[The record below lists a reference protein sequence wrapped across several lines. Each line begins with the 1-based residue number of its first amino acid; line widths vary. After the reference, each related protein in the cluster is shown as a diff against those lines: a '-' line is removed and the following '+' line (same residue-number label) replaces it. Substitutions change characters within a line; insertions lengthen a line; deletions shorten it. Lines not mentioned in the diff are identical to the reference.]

1 MVDETIGAAARN
13 GDADELHAGH
23 AASTPWQLSGRAWWQ
38 VLKRCFV
45 MNGFHNLSLLA
56 AGVAFYT
63 FLSVTPLLASTVLL
77 YGLIGNAQTVERSMQ
92 TVIEV
97 VPADAARLIQ
107 EQLTAAVETSSG
119 VAGLALAVSL
129 FLAIFGASRASKGL
143 IGALNIINGE
153 HESRNILKFN
163 ATALGLTL
171 AAVFVA
177 VVGIG
182 SASVFAVLQKIDVGF
197 ANTALSTVI
206 KLSTWMFA
214 LLLGSF
220 GFGLINRFGPDRR
233 AAKWQWLTPGSL
245 LSTLLWIAV
254 SFGFSL
260 YVAFISDYN
269 ATYGS
274 LSGIVVFLMWLFLS
288 CYSLLLGALLNAEA
302 ERQTMRDTTIGSE
315 RPAGERG
322 ANMADVHLE
331 DELDPRLLEKRR
343 QREIARAAKKA
354 SRKGSNLPE
363 NARPD

>member
-1 MVDETIGAAARN
+1 MDETIGAAARN
-13 GDADELHAGH
+13 GDVDELHAGH

-177 VVGIG
+177 VVVVLVVFVLAVDAVAVGIQG
-182 SASVFAVLQKIDVGF
+182 TNSVYQLGTPRWADFRWPGAPGAFVTVQRQLGPLTQDFEGDWAVFRLMEAASIRPRGGTAYDVSWSFRDGPHTVTVRYEMRTTSENSPLANPSGVL
-197 ANTALSTVI
+197 
-206 KLSTWMFA
+206 
-214 LLLGSF
+214 
-220 GFGLINRFGPDRR
+220 R
-233 AAKWQWLTPGSL
+233 
-245 LSTLLWIAV
+245 
-254 SFGFSL
+254 FSL
-260 YVAFISDYN
+260 PRS
-269 ATYGS
+269 
-274 LSGIVVFLMWLFLS
+274 
-288 CYSLLLGALLNAEA
+288 
-302 ERQTMRDTTIGSE
+302 
-315 RPAGERG
+315 
-322 ANMADVHLE
+322 AN
-331 DELDPRLLEKRR
+331 
-343 QREIARAAKKA
+343 
-354 SRKGSNLPE
+354 
-363 NARPD
+363 

>member
-1 MVDETIGAAARN
+1 MKDTIAAPSDPIDGAAT
-13 GDADELHAGH
+13 GAGYE
-23 AASTPWQLSGRAWWQ
+23 AIRPWQMPRQAWWQ

-45 MNGFHNLSLLA
+45 MNGFHNLPLLA

-77 YGLIGNAQTVERSMQ
+77 YGLIGNAGTVERSMQ
-92 TVIEV
+92 TVIEM

-107 EQLTAAVETSSG
+107 EQLTSAVETSDG
-119 VAGLALAVSL
+119 IAGIALAVSL

-153 HESRNILKFN
+153 RESRSIVKFN
-163 ATALGLTL
+163 LTSIGLTV

-182 SASVFAVLQKIDVGF
+182 SASVFAVLQTIKLGF
-197 ANTALSTVI
+197 ADSALATLIKVLTWVFALS
-206 KLSTWMFA
+206 
-214 LLLGSF
+214 LGSF

-245 LSTLLWIAV
+245 LSTFLWIAV

-288 CYSLLLGALLNAEA
+288 CYALLLGALLNAEA
-302 ERQTMRDTTIGSE
+302 ERQTTMDTTIGRD
-315 RPAGERG
+315 RPVGERG
-322 ANMADVHLE
+322 ANMADIHFSE
-331 DELDPRLLEKRR
+331 ELDARLLEKRR
-343 QREIARAAKKA
+343 LRQANKAARKA
-354 SRKGSNLPE
+354 SRSGADLTE
-363 NARPD
+363 DAQPD

>member
-1 MVDETIGAAARN
+1 MDDAAMPDGN
-13 GDADELHAGH
+13 SEGTGELQAGQT
-23 AASTPWQLSGRAWWQ
+23 AETPWQLPPRAWWQ

-45 MNGFHNLSLLA
+45 MNGFHNLPLLA

-63 FLSVTPLLASTVLL
+63 FLSITPMLASTVLL
-77 YGLIGNAQTVERSMQ
+77 YGLIGDTGTVERSMQ
-92 TVIEV
+92 TVIQL
-97 VPADAARLIQ
+97 VPTEAAVLIREQLDAAVQ
-107 EQLTAAVETSSG
+107 TSGG
-119 VAGLALAVSL
+119 VAGIALAVSI

-143 IGALNIINGE
+143 IGALNIINEE
-153 HESRNILKFN
+153 HETRSIVKFN
-163 ATALGLTL
+163 STSLGLTV

-182 SASVFAVLQKIDVGF
+182 SASVFAVLQKIKIGF
-197 ANTALSTVI
+197 ADQAIGTGIQIL
-206 KLSTWMFA
+206 TWVFA

-233 AAKWQWLTPGSL
+233 AAKWQWLTPGSV

-288 CYSLLLGALLNAEA
+288 CYALLLGALFNAEA
-302 ERQTMRDTTIGSE
+302 ERQTAIDTTVGDA

-322 ANMADVHLE
+322 AVMADLHLVGE
-331 DELDPRLLEKRR
+331 VDSKMLEKRR
-343 QREIARAAKKA
+343 TRRADRAARKA
-354 SRKGSNLPE
+354 SRKGTDLAEEAQPS
-363 NARPD
+363 

>member
-1 MVDETIGAAARN
+1 MDDAAMPDGN
-13 GDADELHAGH
+13 SEGGGHLQAGQT
-23 AASTPWQLSGRAWWQ
+23 AVTPWQLPPRAWWQ
-38 VLKRCFV
+38 ILKRCFV
-45 MNGFHNLSLLA
+45 MNGFHNLPLLA

-77 YGLIGNAQTVERSMQ
+77 YGLIGDAGTVERSMR
-92 TVIEV
+92 TVIEL

-107 EQLTAAVETSSG
+107 EQLSGAVETSGG
-119 VAGLALAVSL
+119 VAGIALAVSL

-143 IGALNIINGE
+143 IGALNIINEE
-153 HESRNILKFN
+153 HETRSIVKFN
-163 ATALGLTL
+163 LTSLGLTL

-182 SASVFAVLQKIDVGF
+182 SASVFAVLQTIKLGF
-197 ANTALSTVI
+197 ADSALASLI
-206 KLSTWMFA
+206 KVLTWVFA

-245 LSTLLWIAV
+245 LSTMLWIAV

-288 CYSLLLGALLNAEA
+288 CYALLLGALLNAEA
-302 ERQTMRDTTIGSE
+302 ERQTATDTTVGRE
-315 RPAGERG
+315 RPSGERG
-322 ANMADVHLE
+322 AVMADLHLA
-331 DELDPRLLEKRR
+331 DDVDAKVLEKRR
-343 QREIARAAKKA
+343 VRRANRAARKA
-354 SRKGSNLPE
+354 SRGDADLSEEAQPN
-363 NARPD
+363 

>member
-1 MVDETIGAAARN
+1 MDETAMLDGNSEGTSQLQLGQSAA
-13 GDADELHAGH
+13 
-23 AASTPWQLSGRAWWQ
+23 TPWQLPPRAWWQ

-45 MNGFHNLSLLA
+45 MNGFHNLPLLA

-77 YGLIGNAQTVERSMQ
+77 YGLIGNADTVERSMQ
-92 TVIEV
+92 TVIEL

-107 EQLTAAVETSSG
+107 EQLTSAVQTSNG
-119 VAGLALAVSL
+119 VAGIALAVSL

-143 IGALNIINGE
+143 IGALNIINEE
-153 HESRNILKFN
+153 HETRSIVKFN
-163 ATALGLTL
+163 LTSLGLTL

-177 VVGIG
+177 IVGIG
-182 SASVFAVLQKIDVGF
+182 SASLFAVLQTVKIGF
-197 ANTALSTVI
+197 ADQALATAIQVL
-206 KLSTWMFA
+206 TWVFA
-214 LLLGSF
+214 LALGSF

-288 CYSLLLGALLNAEA
+288 CYALLLGALFNAET
-302 ERQTMRDTTIGSE
+302 ERQTAVDTTIGHE
-315 RPAGERG
+315 RPQGERG
-322 ANMADVHLE
+322 AVMADLHLA
-331 DELDPRLLEKRR
+331 DEVDAKTLEKRR
-343 QREIARAAKKA
+343 IRRADRAARKA
-354 SRKGSNLPE
+354 SRTGADLSEEAQPN
-363 NARPD
+363 

>member
-1 MVDETIGAAARN
+1 MEEAAAPEGNNRERAQLEY
-13 GDADELHAGH
+13 GMEAR
-23 AASTPWQLSGRAWWQ
+23 TPWQLPMRAWWQ
-38 VLKRCFV
+38 ILKRCFV
-45 MNGFHNLSLLA
+45 MNGFHNLPLLA

-77 YGLIGNAQTVERSMQ
+77 YGLIGNAQTVEKSMQ
-92 TVIEV
+92 AIIQV
-97 VPADAARLIQ
+97 VPSDAARLIQ
-107 EQLTAAVETSSG
+107 EQLSSAVETSGG
-119 VAGLALAVSL
+119 VAGLALGVSL

-143 IGALNIINGE
+143 IGALNIINEE
-153 HESRNILKFN
+153 HETRSIIRFN
-163 ATALGLTL
+163 LTALGLTV
-171 AAVFVA
+171 AAIFVA

-182 SASVFAVLQKIDVGF
+182 SASVFAVLRTIDIGVADRAVSG
-197 ANTALSTVI
+197 LIQV
-206 KLSTWMFA
+206 LTWVFA

-245 LSTLLWIAV
+245 MSTLLWIVV

-302 ERQTMRDTTIGSE
+302 ERQTAFDSTVGPA
-315 RPAGERG
+315 RPAGDRG
-322 ANMADVHLE
+322 AVLADLHLA
-331 DELDPRLLEKRR
+331 DEVDAKVLEKRR
-343 QREIARAAKKA
+343 VRRANRAARKA
-354 SRKGSNLPE
+354 SRDGADLGDEAQPN
-363 NARPD
+363 